1 MRRVEADEKWSLMC
15 PDECPGLYETW
26 GEEFDKLYEKLVTV
40 CTCTFS
46 EVYSLVLWYARNVTV
61 CIVPQVVF
69 EVALYK

>member
-26 GEEFDKLYEKLVTV
+26 GEEFDKLYERLVTV

-46 EVYSLVLWYARNVTV
+46 EE
-61 CIVPQVVF
+61 CIHWFCGMQGM
-69 EVALYK
+69 

>member
-26 GEEFDKLYEKLVTV
+26 GEEFDKLYERLVTV

-46 EVYSLVLWYARNVTV
+46 ESVFIGFVVCKECDCVYSPTSCL
-61 CIVPQVVF
+61 
-69 EVALYK
+69 